1 MDGRKSPRVINMKRY
16 DYKIF
21 YIMKDLKI
29 SELRKGA
36 HVGYCWKIDDLKN
49 DCNMPSIFKEKQSI
63 RSFKRSQKWIKKRH
77 PEYLL

>member
-1 MDGRKSPRVINMKRY
+1 MDRRKSSRVINMKRY

-21 YIMKDLKI
+21 YVMN
-29 SELRKGA
+29 
-36 HVGYCWKIDDLKN
+36 DLKN